1 MSEQPMART
10 ETATLYDVRYSRYA
24 GARES
29 RLRSVLSLTRSSTT
43 RALGLRRTTGA
54 KVWPFLLIA
63 AAHLPV
69 VAAVGVPLLFDGAPD
84 PLEIM
89 PLAQL
94 LVFTIPVLVAFAAT
108 TLPSLLTRERRDR
121 VLSLYFSTALSPWEY
136 LAGKVLSAIAL
147 MSLVTVSPLLILLVG
162 SIVTSAT
169 PLDALRDDGSDV
181 PAVLA
186 GGLVVAVYFAALGL
200 LAGSLTAKR
209 IFAIGGLLAVLLVT
223 PIVFNLVGGLTDQP
237 ALFAFDLATT
247 PLRAADG
254 PLPGESSFEEEF
266 ADNPSGAMVWGVVL
280 GVVALAG
287 AVLSWRYT
295 HEDAA

>member
-1 MSEQPMART
+1 MSDQPMART
-10 ETATLYDVRYSRYA
+10 EAATLYDVRYSRYA

-29 RLRSVLSLTRSSTT
+29 RLRSVLALTRSSAT

-54 KVWPFLLIA
+54 KVWPFLLVA

-69 VAAVGVPLLFDGAPD
+69 IAAVGVPLLFDGAPD

-94 LVFTIPVLVAFAAT
+94 PVFTISVTIAFAAT
-108 TLPSLLTRERRDR
+108 TIPSLLTRERRDR

-136 LAGKVLSAIAL
+136 LAGKVLAAIAL
-147 MSLVTVSPLLILLVG
+147 MSLVTVAPLVLLVLG
-162 SIVTSAT
+162 SIATSET
-169 PLDALRDDGSDV
+169 PLDALRDDGSGILL
-181 PAVLA
+181 VLL
-186 GGLVVAVYFAALGL
+186 GGLVIASWFAALGL
-200 LAGSLTAKR
+200 IAGALTAKR

-223 PIVFNLVGGLTDQP
+223 PIVFNLLGELTDSDG
-237 ALFAFDLATT
+237 LRVGDLATT

-254 PLPGESSFEEEF
+254 PLPGESSF
-266 ADNPSGAMVWGVVL
+266 ADEGGNPATGLVWTMVGGVLV
-280 GVVALAG
+280 LAG
-287 AVLSWRYT
+287 AVLSYRYT

>member
-1 MSEQPMART
+1 MSDQPMAST
-10 ETATLYDVRYSRYA
+10 EAATLYDVRYSRYA

-29 RLRSVLSLTRSSTT
+29 RLRSVLALTRSSTT

-89 PLAQL
+89 PLPQL
-94 LVFTIPVLVAFAAT
+94 PIVTLTVIVAFAAT
-108 TLPSLLTRERRDR
+108 TIPSLLTRERRDR

-136 LAGKVLSAIAL
+136 LAGKVLAAIAL
-147 MSLVTVSPLLILLVG
+147 MSLVTVVPLLLLLVG
-162 SIVTSAT
+162 SVVTSET
-169 PLDALRDDGSDV
+169 PLDALRDDGSGILL
-181 PAVLA
+181 VLL
-186 GGLVVAVYFAALGL
+186 GGLILATWFAALGL
-200 LAGSLTAKR
+200 IAGALTSKR

-223 PIVFNLVGGLTDQP
+223 PIVFNLLGELSKTDGLRVG
-237 ALFAFDLATT
+237 DLATT

-254 PLPGESSFEEEF
+254 PLPGESPFEE
-266 ADNPSGAMVWGVVL
+266 DDDGNPAAGLVWTMVGGVLV
-280 GVVALAG
+280 LAG
-287 AVLSWRYT
+287 AVLSYRYS
-295 HEDAA
+295 HEDAS

>member
-1 MSEQPMART
+1 MSEQPMAST
-10 ETATLYDVRYSRYA
+10 EAATLYDVRYSRYA

-29 RLRSVLSLTRSSTT
+29 RLRSVLALTRSSTT
-43 RALGLRRTTGA
+43 RAVGLRRTTGA

-69 VAAVGVPLLFDGAPD
+69 VAAVGIPLLVTDAIT

-89 PLAQL
+89 PFSQL
-94 LVFTIPVLVAFAAT
+94 PVVTISVVIAFAAT

-147 MSLVTVSPLLILLVG
+147 MSLVTVSPLVLLLLG

-169 PLDALRDDGSDV
+169 PLDALRDDGADILR
-181 PAVLA
+181 VLA
-186 GGLVVAVYFAALGL
+186 AGLVIAIHFTALGL
-200 LAGSLTAKR
+200 IAGALTAKR

-223 PIVFNLVGGLTDQP
+223 PIVFNLVGELTRTYDLR
-237 ALFAFDLATT
+237 AGDLATT
-247 PLRAADG
+247 PLRAADAL
-254 PLPGESSFEEEF
+254 LPGESAFEGGEG
-266 ADNPSGAMVWGVVL
+266 NPATAMVWSVVAGVVL
-280 GVVALAG
+280 LAG
-287 AVLSWRYT
+287 AVLSYRYR
-295 HEDAA
+295 HEDAS

>member
-1 MSEQPMART
+1 MART
-10 ETATLYDVRYSRYA
+10 EAATLYDVRYSRYC

-54 KVWPFLLIA
+54 KVWPFLLVA

-89 PLAQL
+89 PLSQL
-94 LVFTIPVLVAFAAT
+94 LVFLIPVLVAFAAT

-136 LAGKVLSAIAL
+136 LAGKALAAIAL
-147 MSLVTVSPLLILLVG
+147 MSLVTVVPLVLLLGG
-162 SIVTSAT
+162 SIATSET
-169 PLDALRDDGSDV
+169 PLDALRNDGSGILL
-181 PAVLA
+181 VLV
-186 GGLVVAVYFAALGL
+186 GGLVVATWFAALGL
-200 LAGSLTAKR
+200 IAGSLTSKR

-223 PIVFNLVGGLTDQP
+223 PIVFNLLAELTGTYGLRVGDLT
-237 ALFAFDLATT
+237 TT

-254 PLPGESSFEEEF
+254 PLPGASSFDGE
-266 ADNPSGAMVWGVVL
+266 DGNPATGLVWTAFGAVVL
-280 GVVALAG
+280 LSGGVLAR
-287 AVLSWRYT
+287 RYA
-295 HEDAA
+295 HEDAS